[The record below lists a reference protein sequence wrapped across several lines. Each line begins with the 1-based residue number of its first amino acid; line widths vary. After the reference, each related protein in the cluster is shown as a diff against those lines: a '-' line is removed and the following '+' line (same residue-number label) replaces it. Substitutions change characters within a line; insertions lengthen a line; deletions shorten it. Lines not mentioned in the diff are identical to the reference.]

1 LLSSLLVRMLLPRRT
16 GDLAR
21 SEARRIVEPSLT
33 NLYLRRSEGGFK
45 HISRTCKEET
55 RRKEKKDKEKGS

>member
-1 LLSSLLVRMLLPRRT
+1 MPRRT